1 VKTQKTSARTAQLN
15 RSKEN
20 KMKNNKIHVFLTAL
34 MLISL
39 TVSACAPSA
48 QSNPADR
55 FAGTWSGIMS
65 ATDDPSAKSDTV
77 TTIPTGCSLDQI
89 CGDTINLANGCRWE
103 MTLIAVNGDVL
114 EYAYSKSLEGDCPVS
129 GSGTLTLN
137 PDGTLFR
144 VHNFPDFSISGT
156 LTRK

>member
-1 VKTQKTSARTAQLN
+1 MNTKCLFILLVL
-15 RSKEN
+15 
-20 KMKNNKIHVFLTAL
+20 
-34 MLISL
+34 LISL
-39 TVSACAPSA
+39 LVSACAPSA
-48 QSNPADR
+48 PANPADP

-65 ATDDPSAKSDTV
+65 ATDDPSAKADTV
-77 TTIPTGCSLDQI
+77 TTILTGCSVDQI

-103 MTLIAVNGDVL
+103 MTLIAVNGDIL
-114 EYAYSKSLEGDCPVS
+114 EYAYSKSLEGGCPTS

>member
-1 VKTQKTSARTAQLN
+1 MNAKHLFMLVTL
-15 RSKEN
+15 
-20 KMKNNKIHVFLTAL
+20 
-34 MLISL
+34 LISL
-39 TVSACAPSA
+39 LVSACAPSVSA
-48 QSNPADR
+48 NPADR

-65 ATDDPSAKSDTV
+65 ATDDPSAKADTV
-77 TTIPTGCSLDQI
+77 TTIPTGCSANEI

-114 EYAYSKSLEGDCPVS
+114 EYAYSKSLEGECPAS